1 MTTLEQ
7 GGQSLPQE
15 RKLVTEIPGPK
26 SRELEQRRKAAVCAG
41 VGSSLPAYIVAGG
54 GGILKDIDGNQ
65 IIDLGAG
72 IAVTNVGNSQRFE
85 EFQ

>member
-41 VGSSLPAYIVAGG
+41 VGSSLPA
-54 GGILKDIDGNQ
+54 
-65 IIDLGAG
+65 
-72 IAVTNVGNSQRFE
+72 TM
-85 EFQ
+85 